1 MGETEVTEFAGEVV
15 EEEKVVSYQGFIERS
30 KLWLCIMGLSEME

>member
-1 MGETEVTEFAGEVV
+1 MMGETEVTEFAGEVV

-30 KLWLCIMGLSEME
+30 KL